1 MLWMQGSTA
10 SGRASARSRRGAR
23 NNAVVS
29 RQSPPPTVATRCI
42 NDAVMAGDVEPA
54 LLDADNRADL
64 ERYLTA
70 RGLVQADALP
80 IAVARAGAGNM
91 NLALRVTPAA
101 GRPFILKQGRPW
113 VEKYPHIPAPPGR
126 TLVEAAFYAEVQR
139 EPSVARLMPA
149 VLHVDTDNHVLVLED
164 VGSAGDFT
172 FLYAGAKMPAAALA
186 ALLAWLDRLAT
197 VTIPSA
203 RRGVFANRAMRAL
216 NHEHMFRFPL
226 AADNG
231 LDLDGITPGLRQA
244 ARELAADRDYVGTV
258 EALGRHYLADGDT
271 LVHGDYFPGSW
282 IKTPDGVCVID
293 PEFCFLGEAEFDCG
307 ILAGHLLLADCGADL
322 LEQVTASAAA
332 RCLDLARVAGY
343 AGVEVMRRLIG
354 VAQLP
359 LTRGLARKRALL
371 QHSRRLVVEPAKGLA

>member
-1 MLWMQGSTA
+1 
-10 SGRASARSRRGAR
+10 
-23 NNAVVS
+23 
-29 RQSPPPTVATRCI
+29 
-42 NDAVMAGDVEPA
+42 MAGDVEPA

-80 IAVARAGAGNM
+80 IAVARAGDGNM

-113 VEKYPHIPAPPGR
+113 VEKYPHIPAPLER

-164 VGSAGDFT
+164 VGSAADFT
-172 FLYAGAKMPAAALA
+172 SLYAGAKMPAAALA
-186 ALLAWLDRLAT
+186 ALLTWLDRLAT

-203 RRGVFANRAMRAL
+203 RRGTFANRAMRAL
-216 NHEHMFRFPL
+216 NHEHMFRLPL
-226 AADNG
+226 AAANG
-231 LDLDGITPGLRQA
+231 FDLDGITPGLRQA
-244 ARELAADRDYVGTV
+244 ARELAADRDYVGAV

-282 IKTPDGVCVID
+282 MKTPDGVRVID

-307 ILAGHLLLADCGADL
+307 MLAGHLLLADCGTDL

-332 RCLDLARVAGY
+332 RRLDLARVAGY

-371 QHSRRLVVEPAKGLA
+371 QHSRRLVVESAKGLA

>member
-1 MLWMQGSTA
+1 MDVRIYSL
-10 SGRASARSRRGAR
+10 RSRVDPITAARGMTPSS
-23 NNAVVS
+23 VVS
-29 RQSPPPTVATRCI
+29 RPHPTVATRCI

-80 IAVARAGAGNM
+80 IAVARAGDGNM

-113 VEKYPHIPAPPGR
+113 VEKYPHIPAPLER

-164 VGSAGDFT
+164 VGSAADFT
-172 FLYAGAKMPAAALA
+172 SLYAGAKMPAAALA
-186 ALLAWLDRLAT
+186 ALLTWLDRLAA
-197 VTIPSA
+197 VTSPSA
-203 RRGVFANRAMRAL
+203 RRGTFANRAMRAL
-216 NHEHMFRFPL
+216 NHEHMFRLPL
-226 AADNG
+226 AAGNG
-231 LDLDGITPGLRQA
+231 FDLDGITPGLRQA
-244 ARELAADRDYVGTV
+244 ARELAADRDYVGAV

-282 IKTPDGVCVID
+282 MKTPDGVRVID

-307 ILAGHLLLADCGADL
+307 MLAGHLLLADCGTDL

-332 RCLDLARVAGY
+332 RRLDLARVAGY

-371 QHSRRLVVEPAKGLA
+371 QHSRRLVVEPAKGLT